1 MTRVFDENG
10 KHIPVTV
17 VKLISNFITQVKT
30 QDKDGYEAYQ
40 VGYGSKKERNLT
52 KPVSGKLK
60 KASVDEGLRHFSEV
74 GLTEGSVDTDKLGS
88 ELALDSFESGT
99 YVDVTAVTKG
109 KGFQGVIKKYGF
121 SGGPAARITFP

>member
-1 MTRVFDENG
+1 MTEKIVRLILQAQAWIRSIIESWDDPSFDENG

-52 KPVSGKLK
+52 KPVSEIK
-60 KASVDEGLRHFSEV
+60 E
-74 GLTEGSVDTDKLGS
+74 
-88 ELALDSFESGT
+88 SFC
-99 YVDVTAVTKG
+99 
-109 KGFQGVIKKYGF
+109 
-121 SGGPAARITFP
+121 